1 MYYVRKMKLGKTE
14 QLDSLSLAAGE
25 LYTKT
30 LVGFWRV
37 VRKKNIWLKP
47 SSLMRLYNS
56 NKLHAHS
63 ADAVVQSFCNSL
75 KSWKERRKQDKN
87 AKPPYKKRKYYKI
100 QWKSSAIK

>member
-37 VRKKNIWLKP
+37 VRKKNIWLIGENQVVGVMASP
-47 SSLMRLYNS
+47 IGIRYEPHMQCSL
-56 NKLHAHS
+56 
-63 ADAVVQSFCNSL
+63 
-75 KSWKERRKQDKN
+75 
-87 AKPPYKKRKYYKI
+87 
-100 QWKSSAIK
+100 

>member
-47 SSLMRLYNS
+47 SSLMRYI
-56 NKLHAHS
+56 
-63 ADAVVQSFCNSL
+63 
-75 KSWKERRKQDKN
+75 
-87 AKPPYKKRKYYKI
+87 I
-100 QWKSSAIK
+100 QINYMLIVLML

>member
-47 SSLMRLYNS
+47 SSLMRLY
-56 NKLHAHS
+56 
-63 ADAVVQSFCNSL
+63 
-75 KSWKERRKQDKN
+75 
-87 AKPPYKKRKYYKI
+87 
-100 QWKSSAIK
+100 

>member
-1 MYYVRKMKLGKTE
+1 MYYAARKMKLGKTE

-56 NKLHAHS
+56 DKLHAHS

-75 KSWKERRKQDKN
+75 KSWKERRKQDKTLSLHT
-87 AKPPYKKRKYYKI
+87 RKESI
-100 QWKSSAIK
+100 IKFNGNPVL